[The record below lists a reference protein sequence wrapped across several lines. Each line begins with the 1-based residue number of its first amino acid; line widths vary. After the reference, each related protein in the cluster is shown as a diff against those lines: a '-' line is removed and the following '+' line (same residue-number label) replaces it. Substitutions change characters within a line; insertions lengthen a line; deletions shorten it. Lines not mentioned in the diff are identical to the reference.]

1 MGEPTLHPR
10 FLEWGGA
17 KSEGVLV
24 HFNTNGLLLTEEM
37 IKEII
42 NLKIDSIK
50 FSFQGIDVI
59 TYSEMRSG
67 GSYTQLI
74 NAIKTMHKMRGDRE
88 KPYISVSTSTT
99 YETKG
104 EIFRFREEISKWCDE
119 VNVGKTLLE
128 HVDVMCMGLTEERQ
142 QIYEQFIK
150 EKSWNMSRPVACAEI
165 WDKLSINWDG
175 NVSACCADYDNMMI
189 VGNILENDLQEL
201 FCGEKERQYR
211 EILKNDNYDI
221 LPLCRNCYEY
231 IPLKH

>member
-1 MGEPTLHPR
+1 MG
-10 FLEWGGA
+10 GGA

-50 FSFQGIDVI
+50 YSFQGIDVI

-189 VGNILENDLQEL
+189 VGNILENYLQEL
-201 FCGEKERQYR
+201 FCGEK
-211 EILKNDNYDI
+211 
-221 LPLCRNCYEY
+221 
-231 IPLKH
+231 